1 MSATSHV
8 FNFDAQVKKVV
19 EDRMKDTQEKTQK

>member
-1 MSATSHV
+1 MLLRARYPD
-8 FNFDAQVKKVV
+8 FDAQVKKVV